1 MPDVAHTPVLN
12 SGLRLVQAHAVA
24 PAVGPW
30 VDHNAVGEGVGVAGC
45 NWWNMIFVF
54 VNNVENLECSF
65 LEHISHCLAD
75 LGALCQ
81 MG

>member
-1 MPDVAHTPVLN
+1 
-12 SGLRLVQAHAVA
+12 
-24 PAVGPW
+24 
-30 VDHNAVGEGVGVAGC
+30 
-45 NWWNMIFVF
+45 MIFVF
-54 VNNVENLECSF
+54 VDNVENLECSF